1 LQGVPFKGEGEVLP
15 MLLGKHVPIAPLSP
29 TAGRAQADA
38 GKVRILLSFERPSM
52 NGLPLNIPFLDDI
65 YGENTMPDLPT
76 SIFLWAPKKTPDEAV
91 KTLDQAYAKMM
102 KDPEFLDECKK
113 ANVALEY
120 NDENTVVK
128 KILPARMKQYRA
140 ALEALGQLK
149 K

>member
-1 LQGVPFKGEGEVLP
+1 

-38 GKVRILLSFERPSM
+38 GKIRILLTFEKPSL
-52 NGLPLNIPFLDDI
+52 NGLPPSTPFLDDI
-65 YGENTMPDLPT
+65 YGTNIPDLPT
-76 SIFLWAPKKTPDEAV
+76 TIFLWAPKKTPDDIV
-91 KTLDQAYAKMM
+91 KILDQTYAKMM

-128 KILPARMKQYRA
+128 KILPERMKQYRA

-149 K
+149 R